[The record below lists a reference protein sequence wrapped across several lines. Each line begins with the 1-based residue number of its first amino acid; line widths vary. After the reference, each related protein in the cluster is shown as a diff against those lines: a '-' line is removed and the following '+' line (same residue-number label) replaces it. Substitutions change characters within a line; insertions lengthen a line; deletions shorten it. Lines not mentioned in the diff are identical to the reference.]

1 MLESYH
7 LLLVDDDS
15 NQVELIKHFFFKQ
28 SPNAKITVAE
38 NGRTCLEK
46 LSHVRF
52 SVVLLD
58 YSLPAMDGLQVFE
71 EIQRLGYDVP
81 VIIVTGR
88 GNEAI
93 AVEAMKKGVYD
104 YVVKKS
110 GYEKFLPTLVEKTIE
125 RHFLKTRLAQ
135 SEERYQRLVE
145 CASDVVCLVDLK
157 GKILMINDQIERLS
171 GYSPGMLIGKPL
183 LHLIPPEDQ
192 ILFQKNFKEVS
203 GGMRVRMENRI
214 LHKEKTKSWVSIS
227 GGPLLEKE
235 TVAGAIFIL
244 RDITEQKQ
252 TELELV
258 RKNKELRLLLEVGN
272 VLVSNRELDQLLE
285 IFARH
290 LTEAIVTTYSRIF
303 LLQDGK
309 LVVKAVYPIRGFS
322 WNPGLQEVFPVDSLP
337 RIKEIL
343 PGKRSIVMT
352 PEMLQDICQIDQI
365 KKFLMSDLNGIQ
377 SVALVPL
384 ISKEEILGMIV
395 LGERRK
401 WERNPL
407 TDSQIALCEAIA
419 HQAAI
424 AVENARLFQ
433 ELKGAHF
440 DTIQALAET
449 LETKDAYTKAHSDHT
464 LEYAMAVAE
473 KLNLS
478 DAEKELLK
486 YAAIFHDIGKIGIPD
501 SILNKPARLT
511 DEEYEVMKTHPERGA
526 NILRKIKFLASVV
539 PLVLYHQE
547 MYNGKGYPAGLAGEA
562 IPIQSRIVAAL
573 DAYDA
578 MTSNR
583 VYRKSPGKEYAIS
596 ELKKYAGSQF
606 DPKVVEAFL
615 RVLEEGPPSPE

>member
-7 LLLVDDDS
+7 LLLVDDNP
-15 NQVELIKHFFFKQ
+15 NQVELIRHFFLKQ
-28 SPNAKITVAE
+28 SPKAKVTVAE
-38 NGRTCLEK
+38 NGRACLEK
-46 LSHVRF
+46 LSNTKF

-58 YSLPAMDGLQVFE
+58 YSLPGMDGLQVFE
-71 EIQRLGYDVP
+71 EIQRQKHDVP

-88 GNEAI
+88 GNESI
-93 AVEAMKKGVYD
+93 AVEAMKKGAYD
-104 YVVKKS
+104 YIVKKS
-110 GYEKFLPTLVEKTIE
+110 GYEKFLPTIVEKTIE
-125 RHFLKTRLAQ
+125 RHFLKARLAQ

-157 GKILMINDQIERLS
+157 GKILMINDQIEKLS
-171 GYSPGMLIGKPL
+171 GYLPSMLIGKPL
-183 LHLIPPEDQ
+183 LQLIPLEDQ
-192 ILFQKNFKEVS
+192 ILFEKNFKEVIE
-203 GGMRVRMENRI
+203 GRRVRLDHRI
-214 LHKEKTKSWVSIS
+214 LHKENSKNWASIS

-235 TVAGAIFIL
+235 IVSGAIFIL
-244 RDITEQKQ
+244 HDTTEQKR
-252 TELELV
+252 TEMELI

-272 VLVSNRELDQLLE
+272 ALVSNRQLDQLLE
-285 IFARH
+285 IFAKQI
-290 LTEAIVTTYSRIF
+290 TEAIVTTYSRIF
-303 LLQDGK
+303 LLQGDK
-309 LVVKAVYPIRGFS
+309 LVVKAVYPLRGFD
-322 WNPGLQEVFPVDSLP
+322 WNTGLQEVFSVDALP
-337 RIKEIL
+337 KIKEIL
-343 PGKRSIVMT
+343 GGKRSIVMT
-352 PEMLQDICQIDQI
+352 PEMLQEVCRFHGI

-401 WERNPL
+401 WERSPL

-424 AVENARLFQ
+424 AVENARLF
-433 ELKGAHF
+433 EDLKGAHF
-440 DTIQALAET
+440 DIIQALVET
-449 LETKDAYTKAHSDHT
+449 LETKDAYTRVHSDHT
-464 LEYAMAVAE
+464 VHYAMAVAE

-478 DAEKELLK
+478 ENDKELLR

-501 SILNKPARLT
+501 SILNKPAKLT

-526 NILRKIKFLASVV
+526 NILRQIKFLAPVV

-547 MYNGKGYPAGLAGEA
+547 TYNGKGYPAGLAGEA
-562 IPIQSRIVAAL
+562 IPIQSRIVAVL

-606 DPKVVEAFL
+606 DPRVVEAFL
-615 RVLEEGPPSPE
+615 LSLSETDQT

>member
-7 LLLVDDDS
+7 LLLVDDDP
-15 NQVELIKHFFFKQ
+15 NQVELIRHFFFKQ

-38 NGRTCLEK
+38 NGRVCLEK
-46 LSHVRF
+46 LSKTKF

-58 YSLPAMDGLQVFE
+58 YSLPVMDGLRVFE
-71 EIQRLGYDVP
+71 EIQRQKHDVP

-88 GNEAI
+88 GSESI
-93 AVEAMKKGVYD
+93 AVEAMKKGAYD

-110 GYEKFLPTLVEKTIE
+110 GYEKFLPTIVEKTIE

-145 CASDVVCLVDLK
+145 CAADVVCLVDLK

-171 GYSPGMLIGKPL
+171 GYLPNMLIGKPL
-183 LHLIPPEDQ
+183 LQLIPPEDQ

-203 GGMRVRMENRI
+203 DGLRVRLENRI
-214 LHKEKTKSWVSIS
+214 LHKENTKNWVSIS
-227 GGPLLEKE
+227 GGPLLEGGS
-235 TVAGAIFIL
+235 VSGAIFIL

-252 TELELV
+252 TEMELV

-272 VLVSNRELDQLLE
+272 ALVSNRQLDQLLE
-285 IFARH
+285 IFAKH
-290 LTEAIVTTYSRIF
+290 HTEAIVTTYSRIF
-303 LLQDGK
+303 LLRGDK
-309 LVVKAVYPIRGFS
+309 LVVKAVYPIRGFN
-322 WNPGLQEVFPVDSLP
+322 WNPGLEEAFSVNALP
-337 RIKEIL
+337 KIKEIL
-343 PGKRSIVMT
+343 GEKRSIVMT
-352 PEMLQDICQIDQI
+352 PEMLHDICQFDQI

-384 ISKEEILGMIV
+384 FSKEEILGMVV

-433 ELKGAHF
+433 DLQGAHF

-449 LETKDAYTKAHSDHT
+449 LETKDAYTKTHSDHT
-464 LEYAMAVAE
+464 LEYAMALAE

-478 DAEKELLK
+478 ESEKELLK

-501 SILNKPARLT
+501 SILNKPAKLT
-511 DEEYEVMKTHPERGA
+511 DEEYAVMKTHPELGA
-526 NILRKIKFLASVV
+526 NILRQIKFLAPVV
-539 PLVLYHQE
+539 PMVLYHQE
-547 MYNGKGYPAGLAGEA
+547 MYNGKGYPAGLAGDA
-562 IPIQSRIVAAL
+562 IPIQSRIVAVL

-583 VYRKSPGKEYAIS
+583 VYRKSPGKAYAIS

-615 RVLEEGPPSPE
+615 QIIRDGDEP

>member
-7 LLLVDDDS
+7 LLLVDDS
-15 NQVELIKHFFFKQ
+15 PSQVELVRHFFLKQ
-28 SPNAKITVAE
+28 SPKAKITVAE
-38 NGRTCLEK
+38 NGRACLEK
-46 LSHVRF
+46 LSNTKF

-58 YSLPAMDGLQVFE
+58 YSLPGMDGLQVFE
-71 EIQRLGYDVP
+71 EIQRQKHDVP

-88 GNEAI
+88 GNESI

-104 YVVKKS
+104 YIVKKN
-110 GYEKFLPTLVEKTIE
+110 GYEKFLPTIVEKTIE
-125 RHFLKTRLAQ
+125 RHFLKARLAQ

-157 GKILMINDQIERLS
+157 GKILMINDQIEKLS
-171 GYSPGMLIGKPL
+171 GYLPSMLIGKPL
-183 LHLIPPEDQ
+183 LQLIPVEDQ
-192 ILFQKNFKEVS
+192 ILFQKNFKEVIE
-203 GGMRVRMENRI
+203 GRRVRLDNRI
-214 LHKEKTKSWVSIS
+214 LHKENSKNWASIS

-235 TVAGAIFIL
+235 IVSGAIFIL
-244 RDITEQKQ
+244 HDTTEQKQ
-252 TELELV
+252 TEMELI

-272 VLVSNRELDQLLE
+272 ALVSNRQLDQLLE
-285 IFARH
+285 IFAKQI
-290 LTEAIVTTYSRIF
+290 TEAIVTTYSRIF
-303 LLQDGK
+303 LLQGDK
-309 LVVKAVYPIRGFS
+309 LVVKAVYPLRGFD
-322 WNPGLQEVFPVDSLP
+322 WNTGLQEVFSVDALP
-337 RIKEIL
+337 KIKEIL
-343 PGKRSIVMT
+343 GGKRSIVMT
-352 PEMLQDICQIDQI
+352 PEMLQEVCRFHGV
-365 KKFLMSDLNGIQ
+365 KKFLMSDLDGIQ

-401 WERNPL
+401 WERSPL

-424 AVENARLFQ
+424 AVENARLF
-433 ELKGAHF
+433 EDLKGAHF
-440 DTIQALAET
+440 DIIQALAET
-449 LETKDAYTKAHSDHT
+449 LETKDAYTRVHSDHT
-464 LEYAMAVAE
+464 VHYAMAVAE

-478 DAEKELLK
+478 ENDKELLR

-501 SILNKPARLT
+501 SILNKPAKLT

-526 NILRKIKFLASVV
+526 NILRQIKFLAPVV

-547 MYNGKGYPAGLAGEA
+547 TYNGKGYPAGLAGEA
-562 IPIQSRIVAAL
+562 IPIQSRIVAVL

-615 RVLEEGPPSPE
+615 LSLSETDQT

>member
-7 LLLVDDDS
+7 LLLVDDDL

-38 NGRTCLEK
+38 NGRSCLEK
-46 LSHVRF
+46 LSQTSF

-58 YSLPAMDGLQVFE
+58 YSLPAMDGLEVFG
-71 EIQRLGYDVP
+71 EIQRLKYDVP

-104 YVVKKS
+104 YIVKKN
-110 GYEKFLPTLVEKTIE
+110 GYEKFLPTIVEKTIE

-157 GKILMINDQIERLS
+157 GKVLMINDQIEKLS

-183 LHLIPPEDQ
+183 LQLIPPEDQ

-203 GGMRVRMENRI
+203 EGSRVRLENRV
-214 LHKEKTKSWVSIS
+214 LHKENTKSWVSIS
-227 GGPLLEKE
+227 GGPLLEKG

-252 TELELV
+252 TEMELI
-258 RKNKELRLLLEVGN
+258 RKNRELCLLLEVGN
-272 VLVSNRELDQLLE
+272 VLVSNRRLDQLLE
-285 IFARH
+285 IFARQ

-303 LLQDGK
+303 LLQDDK

-322 WNPGLQEVFPVDSLP
+322 WNPGLQEIFSVDALP

-343 PGKRSIVMT
+343 GEKRSIVMT
-352 PEMLQDICQIDQI
+352 PEMLQEICRSDQI
-365 KKFLMSDLNGIQ
+365 KKFLMSDLSGIQ

-384 ISKEEILGMIV
+384 ISKEETLGMIV

-401 WERNPL
+401 WDRSPL

-433 ELKGAHF
+433 DLKGAHF

-449 LETKDAYTKAHSDHT
+449 LETKDSYTKVHSDHT

-478 DAEKELLK
+478 EGDKELLK

-511 DEEYEVMKTHPERGA
+511 DEEYEVMKSHPERGA
-526 NILRKIKFLASVV
+526 NILRKIKFLAPVV

-547 MYNGKGYPAGLAGEA
+547 MYNGKGYPVGLAGEA
-562 IPIQSRIVAAL
+562 IPIQSRIVAVL

-615 RVLEEGPPSPE
+615 KVLEESPSVE

>member
-7 LLLVDDDS
+7 LLLVDDDP
-15 NQVELIKHFFFKQ
+15 NQVEVIRHFFSRQ
-28 SPNAKITVAE
+28 SPNAKLTVAE
-38 NGRTCLEK
+38 NGRICLEK
-46 LSHVRF
+46 LSKAKF

-71 EIQRLGYDVP
+71 EIQRREYDVP

-88 GNEAI
+88 GNESI

-110 GYEKFLPTLVEKTIE
+110 GYEKFLPSIVEKTIE

-145 CASDVVCLVDLK
+145 CASDVVCLIDLR
-157 GKILMINDQIERLS
+157 GKILMINDRIEKLS
-171 GYSPGMLIGKPL
+171 GYAPRVLIGRPL
-183 LHLIPPEDQ
+183 LQLIPPEDQ
-192 ILFQKNFKEVS
+192 ILFQKSFKEVS
-203 GGMRVRMENRI
+203 EGLSVRLENRI
-214 LHKEKTKSWVSIS
+214 LHKENNRNWVSIS
-227 GGPLLEKE
+227 GGPLLERG
-235 TVAGAIFIL
+235 TVSGAIFIL
-244 RDITEQKQ
+244 RDITEKKETE
-252 TELELV
+252 TELI
-258 RKNKELRLLLEVGN
+258 RKNKELSLLLDVGN
-272 VLVSNRELDQLLE
+272 VLVSNRQLDQLLE
-285 IFARH
+285 IIARQI
-290 LTEAIVTTYSRIF
+290 TEAIVTTYSRIF
-303 LLQDGK
+303 LLQDDR
-309 LVVKAVYPIRGFS
+309 LVVKAVYPIRGFD
-322 WNPGLQEVFPVDSLP
+322 WNPGLEEGFSIEALP
-337 RIKEIL
+337 KVKEIL
-343 PGKRSIVMT
+343 KGRRSTVMT
-352 PEMLQDICQIDQI
+352 PEMLQEICQYDGIR
-365 KKFLMSDLNGIQ
+365 KFLMSDLDGIQ

-384 ISKEEILGMIV
+384 VSKEEILGMIV

-401 WERNPL
+401 WERSPL

-419 HQAAI
+419 DQAAI

-433 ELKGAHF
+433 DLKGAHF

-464 LEYAMAVAE
+464 VEYSMAVAE
-473 KLNLS
+473 KLHLS
-478 DAEKELLK
+478 ENEKELLR

-526 NILRKIKFLASVV
+526 NILRKIKFLAPVV

-547 MYNGKGYPAGLAGEA
+547 MYNGKGYPAGLAGED
-562 IPIQSRIVAAL
+562 IPIQSRIVAVL

-578 MTSNR
+578 MTTNR
-583 VYRKSPGKEYAIS
+583 VYRKSPGKAYAIS

-606 DPKVVEAFL
+606 DPKVVEVFL
-615 RVLEEGPPSPE
+615 QVIAGGDAP